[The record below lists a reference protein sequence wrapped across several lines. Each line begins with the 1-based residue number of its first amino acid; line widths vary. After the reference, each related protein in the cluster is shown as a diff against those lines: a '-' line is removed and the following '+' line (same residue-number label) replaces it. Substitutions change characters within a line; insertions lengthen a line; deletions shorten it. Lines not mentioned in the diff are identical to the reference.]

1 MNRRRIKESLEQ
13 LKQHG
18 CNILVTGSVPIQIST
33 RTSRRLL
40 GDPSCPR
47 ERIVCLVGDDS
58 DRDRWVPPKA
68 PDARTQ
74 IVVADSPEAFH
85 PATLDSTLGVATRN
99 AVKSIDQVD
108 DDDVGSG
115 GIRVCFYSLSPL
127 LTEFGVDPTVD
138 TLARFT
144 QWIRSVRGIGHFHL
158 PQPSDSCAVE
168 DVQHV
173 FDIEV
178 QLRDSPGKEISPEW
192 RWHLPNY
199 GTTHWLPI
207 TEWES

>member
-1 MNRRRIKESLEQ
+1 MRSRRIKESLEQ

-18 CNILVTGSVPIQIST
+18 CNILVTGSVPLQVST

-40 GDPSCPR
+40 GDPSCLR
-47 ERIVCLVGDDS
+47 ERIVCVVGDGT
-58 DRDRWVPPKA
+58 DRERWVAPAA
-68 PDARTQ
+68 PDSHTQ
-74 IVVADSPEAFH
+74 TVVADSPEAFH
-85 PATLDSTLGVATRN
+85 PTMLDSTLVTATRN

-108 DDDVGSG
+108 DIGPG

-127 LTEFGVDPTVD
+127 LTEFGVDPTVE

-144 QWIRSVRGIGHFHL
+144 RWIRSVSGIGHFHL
-158 PQPSDSCAVE
+158 PRPSSSCAVE

-178 QLRDSPGKEISPEW
+178 ELRESPGEDVSPEW
-192 RWHLPNY
+192 RWHLPTY
-199 GTTHWLPI
+199 GTTNWLSI
-207 TEWES
+207 TEWE